1 MTVVLSTIGC
11 AGHNA
16 TMLMATAIRMV
27 FCMLVAVYLT
37 YTAPAFYGVHPSTIQ
52 KNHEVD

>member
-16 TMLMATAIRMV
+16 TSAIRIRMV

>member
-1 MTVVLSTIGC
+1 
-11 AGHNA
+11 
-16 TMLMATAIRMV
+16 
-27 FCMLVAVYLT
+27 MLVAVYLT